1 MLSVPSGSLLLAW
14 PPEKRAGSSELVT
27 QHPSTL
33 LTRISRK
40 LLRSSVGCLQDLQYL
55 QSVHDMAMGTLMQTI
70 MLML

>member
-40 LLRSSVGCLQDLQYL
+40 LLRSSVGCLQDLQ
-55 QSVHDMAMGTLMQTI
+55 SVHDMAMGTLMQTI